1 MRKRRISVFFV
12 PPGPLVRVS
21 PGTKLSHL
29 IQDNAFFVITYL
41 NTHKLSQWTLHQQLL
56 IIFIH
61 SENVT
66 EIEIRLLRHNGLN
79 LIEYT
84 SDLFALVVL
93 KFDELR

>member
-1 MRKRRISVFFV
+1 MCC
-12 PPGPLVRVS
+12 
-21 PGTKLSHL
+21 TL
-29 IQDNAFFVITYL
+29 IFPKI
-41 NTHKLSQWTLHQQLL
+41 
-56 IIFIH
+56 
-61 SENVT
+61 SENVA

>member
-1 MRKRRISVFFV
+1 MR
-12 PPGPLVRVS
+12 
-21 PGTKLSHL
+21 
-29 IQDNAFFVITYL
+29 FVITYL